1 KPGMVG
7 GLKTLTSPGVDGSN
21 NPLPPQFRVW
31 IASNDDPAHPVFFGA
46 GTAIESAPDMNG
58 ITTWSASITAALNS
72 SIVPGSYKAYVYGDN
87 GASLTNNAVQNDD
100 GFAKADTA
108 NFQYPTLTADITVTQ
123 ATPVIT
129 VLASQNATYTGSPY
143 AGPVTCSA
151 VGPNNESIPATL
163 TYAGTGGTIYASS
176 STPPPNVGT
185 YSAVCSAG
193 DGTGDY
199 AATSQSAAFT
209 IGAASSLTTVS
220 CPAGVTYNGSAQ
232 TPCTATVTG
241 IGGLNQTLTVTY
253 TDNINVG
260 TATASASF
268 AG

>member
-1 KPGMVG
+1 
-7 GLKTLTSPGVDGSN
+7 
-21 NPLPPQFRVW
+21 
-31 IASNDDPAHPVFFGA
+31 
-46 GTAIESAPDMNG
+46 
-58 ITTWSASITAALNS
+58 S

-100 GFAKADTA
+100 GYVKADTV

-129 VLASQNATYTGSPY
+129 VLASQNATYTGGPY

-151 VGPNNESIPATL
+151 VGPNNESISATL

-176 STPPPNVGT
+176 STPPTNAGT
-185 YSAVCSAG
+185 YNAVCSAG
-193 DGTGDY
+193 AGSATY
-199 AATSQSAAFT
+199 ASTSQSAGFT
-209 IGAASSLTTVS
+209 IGAAPSLTTVS

-241 IGGLNQTLTVTY
+241 IRGLTQTLTVTY
-253 TDNINVG
+253 TDNIKVG

-268 AG
+268 AGDATHSGSSDSKTFQISKAAVTATAGSGSATYDGLTKSPSACLVTGGYTGDLTCANNP